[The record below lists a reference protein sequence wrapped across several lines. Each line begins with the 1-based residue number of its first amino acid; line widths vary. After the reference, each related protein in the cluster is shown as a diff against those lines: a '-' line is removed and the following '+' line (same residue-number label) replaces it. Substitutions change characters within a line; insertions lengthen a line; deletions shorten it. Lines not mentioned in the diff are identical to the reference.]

1 MPCAPVDHGSGANG
15 LAILILVAAV
25 LAGVLF
31 WVLRVHGTVTQ
42 LREVDRDTKH
52 LQRRAKS
59 ALTDFFGTPL
69 QRVND
74 VQLAAVILMIQI
86 VRTGSPVTA
95 AEKTKILEFME
106 SPLQVESISAM
117 FERAWRL
124 TGARRPF
131 SLVADELLP
140 LLRDNLTEAERHH
153 FIQMLT
159 EVAGAHAPVSDLQR
173 EAIVRLKRRF
183 SGASPALRAS
193 RAGDFER

>member
-86 VRTGSPVTA
+86 VRTGSPITA
-95 AEKTKILEFME
+95 AEKTRILEVME
-106 SPLQVESISAM
+106 TTLELTAISAT
-117 FERAWRL
+117 FERAWTYTQARL
-124 TGARRPF
+124 PF
-131 SLVADELLP
+131 SQVADPLLP
-140 LLRDNLTEAERHH
+140 LLRDRLTAAERE
-153 FIQMLT
+153 QLVDMLT
-159 EVAGAHAPVSDLQR
+159 KVASAHSAPSELQR
-173 EAIVRLKRRF
+173 EAIVRLRRRL
-183 SGASPALRAS
+183 AA
-193 RAGDFER
+193 ERPTVVVG